1 MLGASNSTRPF
12 LVLFV
17 LATACFFLF
26 LHTTTAPS
34 NSTVLRPLKAAQHPS
49 FDFDAEHLAPHGL
62 PFDEEREMREGPD
75 VHDDAAGQDAEEEES
90 VGDLGEEEELVDEL
104 LEDEALG
111 SGPTR
116 LHPSLRHSNSQ
127 TSLPHPFLPF
137 SCEPCS
143 TLSPSHPAPPTCA
156 KYSRPADSPAS
167 PFNPTILDRA
177 ALFPGSGSEVRR
189 VLKRAMKSSL
199 YGAKRAREGAEA
211 SEDKFEDEDPFR
223 ILVLGGSGA
232 FCTEIHAS

>member
-1 MLGASNSTRPF
+1 M
-12 LVLFV
+12 

-26 LHTTTAPS
+26 LHTTADSSNPTSLHAP
-34 NSTVLRPLKAAQHPS
+34 KAVQHPS

-62 PFDEEREMREGPD
+62 PFEEEREMRERPD
-75 VHDDAAGQDAEEEES
+75 AHDDAVEMDVEEEGS
-90 VGDLGEEEELVDEL
+90 LGELSEEEDLADDL
-104 LEDEALG
+104 LEDDAPG
-111 SGPTR
+111 QGPTR
-116 LHPSLRHSNSQ
+116 LHPSLRHSNTQS
-127 TSLPHPFLPF
+127 SLAQPFLPF
-137 SCEPCS
+137 TCEACS

-156 KYSRPADSPAS
+156 KYSRPACSPAS
-167 PFNPTILDRA
+167 PFNPMILDRA

-199 YGAKRAREGAEA
+199 YGAKRARVGAQA

-232 FCTEIHAS
+232 FCVLSCPSSGS